1 MLVAISILGPTLC
14 THTMIATLSS
24 PVPFFSHSGLPH
36 NETTIAKSLKTV
48 GYSTA
53 MVGKWHLGVGEN
65 NTYLPINYGFDYYM
79 VRGEERNHVKTLPSF
94 PLKSGVRGMLRD
106 WICLVTAQGIV
117 CVCGGGG
124 GELRGVIPPAACR
137 LLLCQG
143 APVV

>member
-1 MLVAISILGPTLC
+1 MLVAINILV
-14 THTMIATLSS
+14 HTYDDSNTKFTS
-24 PVPFFSHSGLPH
+24 VVSHSGLPH

-79 VRGEERNHVKTLPSF
+79 VRGEGRDDVRPLPSF

-106 WICLVTAQGIV
+106 WICLATDGRKKGDCTGNCV

-124 GELRGVIPPAACR
+124 GELRE
-137 LLLCQG
+137 
-143 APVV
+143 